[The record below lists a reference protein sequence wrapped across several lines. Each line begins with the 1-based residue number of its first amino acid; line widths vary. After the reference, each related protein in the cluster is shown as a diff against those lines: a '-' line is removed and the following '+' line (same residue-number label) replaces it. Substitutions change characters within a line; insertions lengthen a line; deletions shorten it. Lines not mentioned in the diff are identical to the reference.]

1 MQGSPRRLPFQECKG
16 VYSRVFLTALFK
28 NSTITEQ
35 FYIEFYRFMENDD
48 INVYLLP

>member
-1 MQGSPRRLPFQECKG
+1 MQGSPQRVTFQEWKG
-16 VYSRVFLTALFK
+16 VCSRVFLTALFK
-28 NSTITEQ
+28 NSKIPEE